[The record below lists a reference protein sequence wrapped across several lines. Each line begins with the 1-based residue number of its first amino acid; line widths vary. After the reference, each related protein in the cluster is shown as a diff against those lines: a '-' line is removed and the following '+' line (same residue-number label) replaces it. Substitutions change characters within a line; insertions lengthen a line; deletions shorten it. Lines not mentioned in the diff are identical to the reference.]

1 MKSLGKRNLIL
12 SLLAFAFLIA
22 FGWII
27 ATQGPLA
34 PVKVT
39 LDQAQEARLERT
51 LFGIAT
57 VEARRSH
64 SIGPT
69 LAGRVARVLVDQ
81 GDAVKAGQLLAE
93 MEAVDLD
100 ARLSAGAAAASAAAQ
115 RVQSA
120 EAAVTEAGSRAQL
133 AKNSAERYADL
144 RKKNFVSQEAADAK
158 AHEAAAA
165 QAARQSAA
173 AALAAA
179 KDDMR
184 RAQSEAT
191 GAGLNRAN
199 LRLLSPVDG
208 IVTARLAEP
217 GSTVVA
223 GQAVVQ
229 VIDPTTLW
237 LRVRVDQGRSSGLAV
252 SLPAEIAL
260 RSRPGEKFAG
270 RVERVDWMGD
280 AVTEERIA
288 NVVFDIPPQGI
299 AIGELAEVTLYL
311 PAIEKA
317 LAIPAAALQRQDNQS
332 GVWQPAKGNARFLP
346 VTAGTI
352 SSDGLV
358 EIRQGLAAG
367 DTVIVH
373 SAKAIADGTR
383 IKPVD
388 ALK

>member
-1 MKSLGKRNLIL
+1 MKTMSSRT
-12 SLLAFAFLIA
+12 LAFSLVGLAFVAA
-22 FGWII
+22 FGWIV

-34 PVKVT
+34 PVRVT
-39 LDQAQEARLERT
+39 LDTARETRLERS

-57 VEARRSH
+57 IEARRSYN
-64 SIGPT
+64 IGPT

-93 MEAVDLD
+93 MEPVDLD
-100 ARLSAGAAAASAAAQ
+100 ARLAAGAASAAAAAQ

-120 EAAVTEAGSRAQL
+120 EAALAEAGSRARL
-133 AKNSAERYADL
+133 AQASADRYADL
-144 RKKNFVSQEAADAK
+144 RRKNFVSQEAADAK

-165 QAARQSAA
+165 QAARSAA
-173 AALAAA
+173 SAALSAA
-179 KDDMR
+179 KEDVR
-184 RAQSEAT
+184 RAQSELAGT
-191 GAGLNRAN
+191 GQSRAH

-229 VIDPTTLW
+229 AIDPASLW
-237 LRVRVDQGRSSGLAV
+237 LRVRIDQGRSSGLAV
-252 SLPAEIAL
+252 GLPAGIAL

-270 RVERVDWMGD
+270 RVERVDWVGD

-288 NVVFDIPPQGI
+288 NVVFDSVPRGI
-299 AIGELAEVTLYL
+299 AIGELAEVTLRL
-311 PAIEKA
+311 PAIEKG
-317 LAIPAAALQRQDNQS
+317 LAIPAAALHRQGNQS
-332 GVWQPAKGNARFLP
+332 GVWQPADGKARFMP
-346 VTAGTI
+346 VTAGTL
-352 SSDGLV
+352 SADGLV
-358 EIRQGLAAG
+358 EIRQGIGAS

-373 SAKAIADGTR
+373 SAKALANGTR

>member
-1 MKSLGKRNLIL
+1 MNTPTKRTLLLG
-12 SLLAFAFLIA
+12 LLGVCFLA
-22 FGWII
+22 GFGWIV

-39 LDQAQEARLERT
+39 SAQAREARIERT

-64 SIGPT
+64 AIGPT

-100 ARLSAGAAAASAAAQ
+100 ARLAAGAAAAAAASQ
-115 RVQSA
+115 RVTAADAALA
-120 EAAVTEAGSRAQL
+120 EVGGRAQL

-144 RKKNFVSQEAADAK
+144 RRKNFVSQEAADAK
-158 AHEAAAA
+158 AHDASAA

-173 AALAAA
+173 ATLAAA
-179 KDDMR
+179 KDDLR
-184 RAQSEAT
+184 RAQSEAA
-191 GAGLNRAN
+191 GAGQNRAN
-199 LRLLSPVDG
+199 LRLVSPVDG
-208 IVTARLAEP
+208 VVTARLAEP

-223 GQAVVQ
+223 GQAVIQ
-229 VIDPTTLW
+229 VIDPASLW
-237 LRVRVDQGRSSGLAV
+237 LRVRIDQGRSSGLALG
-252 SLPAEIAL
+252 LPAEVTL
-260 RSRPGEKFAG
+260 RSRPGEKLAG
-270 RVERVDWMGD
+270 RVERVDWVGD

-288 NVVFDIPPQGI
+288 NVVLDGKLGGL
-299 AIGELAEVTLYL
+299 AIGELAEVTLRL
-311 PAIEKA
+311 PAIDKA
-317 LAIPAAALQRQDNQS
+317 LAIPAAAIHRQGAGS
-332 GVWQPAKGNARFLP
+332 GVWQAAEGRARFRA
-346 VTAGTI
+346 VTTGAI
-352 SSDGLV
+352 SADGLV

-367 DTVIVH
+367 DAVIVH
-373 SAKAIADGTR
+373 AGRTIADGTR

>member
-1 MKSLGKRNLIL
+1 MKFITRRTLFLGV
-12 SLLAFAFLIA
+12 LAVAFIVA
-22 FGWII
+22 FGWIV

-34 PVKVT
+34 AVKVT
-39 LDQAQEARLERT
+39 LAQAAETKLERS

-93 MEAVDLD
+93 MEPVDLD
-100 ARLSAGAAAASAAAQ
+100 ARLAAGAASAAAAAQ
-115 RVQSA
+115 RVQAA
-120 EAAVTEAGSRAQL
+120 EAALAEAESRARL

-144 RKKNFVSQEAADAK
+144 RQKNFVSQEAADAK

-165 QAARQSAA
+165 GAARDAAA

-179 KDDMR
+179 KDDAR
-184 RAQSEAT
+184 RAQSELIGT
-191 GAGLNRAN
+191 GKNREH
-199 LRLLSPVDG
+199 LRLVSPVDG

-229 VIDPTTLW
+229 VIDPTSLW
-237 LRVRVDQGRSSGLAV
+237 LRVRIDQGRSQGLTV
-252 SLPAEIAL
+252 GLPAEIAL
-260 RSRPGEKFAG
+260 RSRPGEKFSG
-270 RVERVDWMGD
+270 RVERVDWVGD

-288 NVVFDIPPQGI
+288 NVVFDDLPNGL
-299 AIGELAEVTLYL
+299 AIGELAEVTLRL
-311 PAIEKA
+311 PPIEKA
-317 LAIPAAALQRQDNQS
+317 LAIPAAALRRQGTQS
-332 GVWQPAKGNARFLP
+332 GVWQAKEGKARFLP
-346 VTAGTI
+346 IAAGAM
-352 SSDGLV
+352 SADGFV
-358 EIRQGLAAG
+358 EIRQGLVAG

-373 SAKAIADGTR
+373 SAKALADGTR
-383 IKPVD
+383 VKPVES
-388 ALK
+388 LQ

>member
-12 SLLAFAFLIA
+12 SLLAIAFLIA

-120 EAAVTEAGSRAQL
+120 DAAVTEAGSRAQL

-191 GAGLNRAN
+191 GAGQNRAN

-270 RVERVDWMGD
+270 RVERIDWMGD

-288 NVVFDIPPQGI
+288 NIVFDIPPQGI
-299 AIGELAEVTLYL
+299 AIGELAEVTLHL

-317 LAIPAAALQRQDNQS
+317 LAIPAAALRRQNNQS
-332 GVWQPAKGNARFLP
+332 GVWQPAKGKARFLP